1 MTAPSSDTVFHVSC
15 PPGIARLLKIELDS
29 LGLESVESP
38 SAGVEVKGS
47 LEDAYRACLWSRVA
61 TRVLWPIA
69 RFPAANEEALYEA
82 VREIPWEDH
91 LAIDSTLVV
100 DGRTVRSAITHSHF
114 ASLKV
119 KDGVVDRLRDRF
131 GQRPSV
137 DLQNPDLRINLYLF
151 QDEATI
157 SVDLS
162 GHGLHRRGYRQSGH
176 QAPIRE
182 NLAAAIL
189 MQAGWQKIEGP
200 LLDPMCG
207 SGTFLVEGA
216 LMAAGIAPGI
226 FRRQFGFQGWL
237 KHEEDVWMRVRSE
250 AERIRNPI
258 GRPIIGYDQD
268 PEAVALAKRH
278 ASRAGVG
285 EFVLVEQRGLS
296 SLAGMQVPAPG
307 LLVTNPPYGK
317 RMGEINQVR
326 GLYGTLGE
334 RLKGRFPGWMVALFT
349 GNPELC
355 SAVRLRPRRS
365 YVLDNGGI
373 ESKLVLYKM
382 DSRGAAGELGERQE
396 QSGGTL
402 RYGSYEPTQDTAGD
416 GENWRDEGSGTDSV
430 GMFENRLRKNVRHF
444 GRWARRQ
451 EIDCFRV
458 YDADLPDFPFAVDL
472 YSGADCRYAH
482 VQVYERDQM
491 DETKLAAGIE
501 AVESV
506 LEIPTGDVILKIRK
520 RQRGDAQYERMADE
534 GQEVVV
540 DEKPAR
546 FYVNL
551 TDYLDTGLFLD
562 SRMVRSLI
570 REKADGA
577 RFLNLF
583 GYTGTATVHAALGGA
598 SSTTTV
604 DLSNTYL
611 DWARR
616 NFDLNG
622 IEGEAHQFVRADC
635 LAWIQPATPSATER
649 YDLIYLDPP
658 TFSNSTSMDV
668 SFDVQRD
675 HVDLI
680 ERCLSLMTDK
690 GTLIFSCNK
699 KGFKLEVDAAE
710 GFQVR
715 NWSGE
720 TLPKDFERRRAFH
733 HCYAFERE

>member
-1 MTAPSSDTVFHVSC
+1 MFHVSC
-15 PPGIARLLKIELDS
+15 PPGIARLLGIELEK
-29 LGLESVESP
+29 LGLESVRSP
-38 SAGVEVKGS
+38 SAGVDLKGP
-47 LEDAYRACLWSRVA
+47 LENAYRACLWSRLA

-69 RFPAANEEALYEA
+69 RFPAANEDSLYDG

-91 LAIDSTLVV
+91 LGIDSTFVV

-119 KDGVVDRLRDRF
+119 KDAVVDRLRERFDR
-131 GQRPSV
+131 RPSV
-137 DLQNPDLRINLYLF
+137 DLHNPDLRINLYLF

-157 SVDLS
+157 AIDLS
-162 GHGLHRRGYRQSGH
+162 GHGLHRRGYRQRGH
-176 QAPIRE
+176 EAPIRE

-189 MQAGWQKIEGP
+189 MQAGWPNVEGP

-207 SGTFLVEGA
+207 SGTFLIEGA

-226 FRRQFGFQGWL
+226 ARERFGFHGWL
-237 KHEEDVWMRVRSE
+237 KHEEETWRRVRSE
-250 AERIRNPI
+250 AERAPTPI
-258 GRPIIGYDQD
+258 GRHIVGYDRD
-268 PEAVALAKRH
+268 PEAIALAKRH

-285 EFVLVEQRGLS
+285 EFILVEQKELS
-296 SLAGMQVPAPG
+296 SLARMESQSPG

-317 RMGEINQVR
+317 RMGEMNQVR

-334 RLKGRFPGWMVALFT
+334 RLKGQFPGWMVAVFT
-349 GNPELC
+349 GNSELC

-365 YVLDNGGI
+365 YAFDNGGI

-382 DSRGAAGELGERQE
+382 DSRQGRDSGETQGQVAPPGLSGRAGDTESGRGERDFVAE
-396 QSGGTL
+396 DSAT
-402 RYGSYEPTQDTAGD
+402 D
-416 GENWRDEGSGTDSV
+416 GVE
-430 GMFENRLRKNVRHF
+430 MLANRLRKNVRHL

-451 EIDCFRV
+451 KIDCFRV
-458 YDADLPDFPFAVDL
+458 YDADLPDYPFAVDL
-472 YSGADCRYAH
+472 YQGTDARCAH
-482 VQVYERDQM
+482 VQVYERD
-491 DETKLAAGIE
+491 DLDDAKLASGVE
-501 AVESV
+501 AAESV
-506 LEIPTGDVILKIRK
+506 LEIPAGGVILKTRK
-520 RQRGDAQYERMADE
+520 RQRGDAQYERVAEE

-540 DEKPAR
+540 DETPAR
-546 FYVNL
+546 FCVNL

-562 SRMVRSLI
+562 NRMVRARI
-570 REKADGA
+570 RDRADGA

-598 SSTTTV
+598 ESTTTV

-616 NFDLNG
+616 NLTLNG
-622 IEGEAHQFVRADC
+622 IEGDPHQLVSADC
-635 LAWIQPATPSATER
+635 LTWLDSASEQ

-658 TFSNSTSMDV
+658 TFSNSTSMDA

-680 ERCLSLMTDK
+680 EGCLSLLSEK
-690 GTLIFSCNK
+690 GTLIFSCNR
-699 KGFKLEVDAAE
+699 KGFELKINARDGLRI
-710 GFQVR
+710 R

-733 HCYAFERE
+733 HCYVFGGE